1 MGRVPLSLSSTSN
14 DENIHP
20 DLDQEYPRLPHGESV
35 FRDVDVD
42 AVRKAGPHLKW
53 IQGRVR
59 VPPHKELYEV
69 G

>member
-1 MGRVPLSLSSTSN
+1 MGRGPLSLSSTSN

-20 DLDQEYPRLPHGESV
+20 DLDQEYQRLLHGESV

-42 AVRKAGPHLKW
+42 ADRKADPHLKV